1 MEKVRVIVK
10 QTPRGEIVT
19 EEKEIPI
26 TPNLS
31 ANQIRNMSHKAI
43 QKYIKKTK

>member
-1 MEKVRVIVK
+1 MIVK

-19 EEKEIPI
+19 EEIEVPT

-31 ANQIRNMSHKAI
+31 ANQIRNMSHRAI